1 MRLNQHSS
9 GNLSISKVNQ
19 PRLNVQLNENSI
31 NSMKGINFVYAVILL
46 HEFNPSVCT
55 VAFSFALGNEF
66 QYKSNCR
73 ILSKVRTIWLGC

>member
-31 NSMKGINFVYAVILL
+31 NLWKALDNFVYAVILL
-46 HEFNPSVCT
+46 HEFNPFCAI
-55 VAFSFALGNEF
+55 AFSDAAVIE
-66 QYKSNCR
+66 
-73 ILSKVRTIWLGC
+73 